1 MNWSGRWENSF
12 TVSVSFYITPQYKK
26 ARKVKDYTFF
36 SFHQD
41 RQPLEIQK
49 KAIYFWDPLK
59 IKINR

>member
-1 MNWSGRWENSF
+1 MLSDELEWKMGELLYCLRLFLHNPS
-12 TVSVSFYITPQYKK
+12 IQK

-49 KAIYFWDPLK
+49 KAIYF
-59 IKINR
+59 